1 MTEKKKSTR
10 GELVKNDGTWTQ
22 AKFNSFIKNNLR
34 SATRKWG
41 PIHKCTKDAR
51 VARGLY
57 ECAECKD
64 HVPASIVDPEKRCR
78 VKNIFVDHI
87 VPIVDPALGFISWD
101 SVIERMFCDSSN
113 LQLLCLKCH
122 KAKSQEEIDIAKA
135 RRAKQK
141 LQDLIIDDETFE
153 I

>member
-1 MTEKKKSTR
+1 MAKR
-10 GELVKNDGTWTQ
+10 GELVKNNNTWTQ

-34 SATRKWG
+34 SATRKWA
-41 PIHKCTKDAR
+41 PIYKCTKEAN
-51 VARGLY
+51 VSRGLY
-57 ECAECKD
+57 LCAECKEE
-64 HVPASIVDPEKRCR
+64 VPPTVTCPEKRTR
-78 VKNIFVDHI
+78 VKNIFIDHI
-87 VPIVDPALGFISWD
+87 VPIVDPAVGFVSWD
-101 SVIERMFCDSSN
+101 SVIERMFCDSDN

-141 LQDLIIDDETFE
+141 LQNLEVDDETFE

>member
-1 MTEKKKSTR
+1 MKKTTR

-41 PIHKCTKDAR
+41 PIHKCTRDAR

-57 ECAECKD
+57 ECAACKE
-64 HVPASIVDPEKRCR
+64 HVPATIVDAEKRTR

-87 VPIVDPALGFISWD
+87 VPIVDPAKGFESWD
-101 SVIERMFCDSSN
+101 VVIENMFCDSDN
-113 LQLLCLKCH
+113 LQILCLKCH

-135 RRAKQK
+135 RRAKLK
-141 LQDLIIDDETFE
+141 LQDIFDDETVE
-153 I
+153 VQ